1 MNNLIIEKTQQTPEI
16 SFQTNGELSIKGIS
30 TPHNVQKFYQPLF
43 DWLREYKDSEPA
55 NVNLVLEMEYLN
67 TSSSRMFVE
76 LLLIVN
82 SLKTQDTSVKITWR
96 YEEDD
101 EDILDLGEDLRLS
114 SKSEF
119 DFVMIL

>member
-1 MNNLIIEKTQQTPEI
+1 MDNLIIEKTQQTPEI

-30 TPHNVQKFYQPLF
+30 TPHNVQKFYQPVF
-43 DWLREYKDSEPA
+43 DWLREYKNSEPA
-55 NVNLVLEMEYLN
+55 KVNLVLEMEYLN

-82 SLKTQDTSVKITWR
+82 SFKTQRTDVKITWR